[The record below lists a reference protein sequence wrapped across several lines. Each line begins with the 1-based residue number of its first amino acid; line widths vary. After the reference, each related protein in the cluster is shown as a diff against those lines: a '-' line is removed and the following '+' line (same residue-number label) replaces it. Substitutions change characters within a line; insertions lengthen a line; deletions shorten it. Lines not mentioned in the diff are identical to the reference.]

1 MNPSHVDSTGKPPN
15 RWPSEGWPSEGWTG
29 EHDSAAAIALA
40 ASLAL
45 GAVLFLILAAMQLR

>member
-1 MNPSHVDSTGKPPN
+1 MNTSRFDPTENSHN
-15 RWPSEGWPSEGWTG
+15 RWSSEGWPSEGWTG
-29 EHDSAAAIALA
+29 EHDSASAIALA